1 MIRHPIPE
9 ELNQL
14 YKEVTLLFL
23 SKLKLFLSK
32 LKLNTELYKIFVIGV
47 TNQEVKPYL
56 AYPGMIHDRSY
67 GEYSIRLEI
76 PLRLGPEM
84 SSPMITFM
92 GPWHKITAW
101 NEETWVSEEK
111 LAIEK
116 AMEFLKETL

>member
-9 ELNQL
+9 ELHSL
-14 YKEVTLLFL
+14 YKEVTL
-23 SKLKLFLSK
+23 LFLSK

-67 GEYSIRLEI
+67 GEYSIRLEL
-76 PLRLGPEM
+76 PLRLGSEM